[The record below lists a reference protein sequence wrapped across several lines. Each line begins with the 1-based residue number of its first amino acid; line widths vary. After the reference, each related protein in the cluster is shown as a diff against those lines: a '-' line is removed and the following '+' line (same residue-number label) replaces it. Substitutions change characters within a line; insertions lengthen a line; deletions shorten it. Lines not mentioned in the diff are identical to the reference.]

1 MKFADSAIGFVGGG
15 QSDESEIIRVWTMG
29 AHRCSFT
36 KGRSSVLFVDVGRL
50 LIDSHNKVLEQ
61 YVNNV
66 LLSDVGRKSA
76 NEDNSTSRLREL
88 WIVEEGVL
96 DVLFKFFDTWE
107 VAFAADANDQCR
119 RRGLGTDAP
128 SR

>member
-1 MKFADSAIGFVGGG
+1 MG
-15 QSDESEIIRVWTMG
+15 IIN
-29 AHRCSFT
+29 
-36 KGRSSVLFVDVGRL
+36 L
-50 LIDSHNKVLEQ
+50 HNKVLEQ